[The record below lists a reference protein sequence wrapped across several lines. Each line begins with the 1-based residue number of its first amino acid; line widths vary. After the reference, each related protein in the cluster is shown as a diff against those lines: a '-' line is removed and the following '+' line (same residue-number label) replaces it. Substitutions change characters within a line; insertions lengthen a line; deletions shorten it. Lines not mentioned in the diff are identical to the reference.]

1 MAMQEDPIPMQQ
13 SADGV
18 PTQAHGRAGTWV
30 VIPAWNE
37 SASIGTVVR
46 GVLPYAEGVVVVD
59 DASVDDTRLL
69 ALEAGAVV
77 LRHPVN
83 LGQGAALQTG
93 ISHALAEGARYIVT
107 FDADGQHAAGEIDRM
122 LEALRAANVD
132 VALGSR
138 FKGTTVGM
146 PRARR
151 VLLKLAVVFTR
162 LTTGLKLSDSHN
174 GFRAFTA
181 DAARQ
186 LRIRQNRMAHASE
199 ILEQIGQRGMR
210 FVEVPVTISYTE
222 YSKLAG
228 QKNTDSLNIVLDLLA
243 NWIRK

>member
-1 MAMQEDPIPMQQ
+1 MAMKENSMSMQL
-13 SADGV
+13 AEGV
-18 PTQAHGRAGTWV
+18 PGTARPNAGAWV
-30 VIPAWNE
+30 VVPAYNE
-37 SASIGTVVR
+37 STSIGPVVR
-46 GVLPYAEGVVVVD
+46 GALAHVDGVVVVD
-59 DASVDDTRLL
+59 DASADDTGEQARL
-69 ALEAGAVV
+69 AGAVV

-93 ISHALAEGARYIVT
+93 ISHALAEGARYIVM
-107 FDADGQHAAGEIDRM
+107 FDADGQHEAAEIDRM
-122 LEALRAANVD
+122 LAALRDSKVD

-146 PRARR
+146 PRLRR
-151 VLLKLAVVFTR
+151 VVLKLAIAFTR

-199 ILEQIGQRGMR
+199 ILEQIGQRR
-210 FVEVPVTISYTE
+210 LTFVEVPVTIRYTD
-222 YSKLAG
+222 YSKRKG
-228 QKNTDSLNIVLDLLA
+228 QGNSESLNILLDLMTQ
-243 NWIRK
+243 WIRK